1 MAPLLFPHIEAG
13 KAHMSQPITDDQA
26 APAKFV
32 ERRAVGRAL
41 SCWEKLRADGSFP
54 TRAHCLDIFDDDL
67 TSGMILIEY
76 TPDEENDSIV
86 ECGPYFQDALG
97 RDPVGL
103 AAKDVMPSSTDR
115 GLIFWRVAAE
125 MQKPIADVGE
135 FTNRLGEEV
144 LYRSVLLPISED
156 GKKITHLMAA
166 FSYKT
171 VH

>member
-1 MAPLLFPHIEAG
+1 MAQA
-13 KAHMSQPITDDQA
+13 ITEEPA
-26 APAKFV
+26 TPAPAVFT

-54 TRAHCLDIFDDDL
+54 TRDDCLAIFDDDL
-67 TSGMILIEY
+67 TSGMILIEF
-76 TPDEENDSIV
+76 TSDEEKDCIV
-86 ECGPYFQDALG
+86 ECGPLFENALG
-97 RDPVGL
+97 RNPVGL
-103 AAKDVMPSSTDR
+103 TAKDVMPSSTDR

-125 MQKPIADVGE
+125 MRKPIADVGE
-135 FTNRLGEEV
+135 FTNRRGEEV